1 MGVSTIAGPTGIPR
15 ASARDPLILVLD
27 VGTSSVRAALYDA
40 TGEPISGIG
49 VQVQH
54 EMTVTPEGGVETD
67 AGELLDRVC
76 RCIDGALAQAG
87 PLSGRI
93 AAIAPSVFWH
103 NLIGVRADGTPI
115 TPVLTWADTRSEPA
129 AEALR
134 RELDPEAVHA
144 RTGCVIHPSYLPAKI
159 RHLQTEQADQLVD
172 LRYWLSFAEFLTL
185 RLFGSPTCSIS
196 IASASG
202 LLDQHRCVW
211 DAEMLRTIPVDSSR
225 LSPLDDTPRRGLL
238 PAYAQRWPA
247 LRDVPWFPG
256 WGDGAASNVGAGAF
270 GRQRAALMVGTSGA
284 LRVAWE
290 ADDVAIPSRLWCYRI
305 DRHRV
310 VMGGALSNGGNLI
323 EWMRETL
330 RLPDD
335 LAQIDA
341 AIAALQPDAHGLT
354 VLPFLAGER
363 STGWVADARAA
374 INGMQLHTSPVEIMR
389 AAHEAVAYRFK
400 LVWDLV
406 RVAIPE
412 VDTVLASGGALL
424 HSPVWTQMMADV
436 LETPISASA
445 VLEASSRGAALL
457 ALLALGSIPA
467 LDAAP
472 IPTGAIYVPDP
483 THRAAYRA
491 GFARQQALYARL
503 VSGK

>member
-1 MGVSTIAGPTGIPR
+1 MTTIARPTGIPR

-27 VGTSSVRAALYDA
+27 VGTSSARAALYDA
-40 TGEPISGIG
+40 TGEPVYGAS

-54 EMTVTPEGGVETD
+54 EMTTTQEGGVETD
-67 AGELLDRVC
+67 ADDLLDRVC
-76 RCIDGALAQAG
+76 RCIDGVLAQAG
-87 PLSGRI
+87 ALGERI
-93 AAIAPSVFWH
+93 AAVAPSVFWH
-103 NLIGVRADGTPI
+103 NVIGVRADGTPL
-115 TPVLTWADTRSEPA
+115 TPVLTWADTRSERA

-159 RHLQTEQADQLVD
+159 RYLQEEHADHLMA

-196 IASASG
+196 VASASG
-202 LLDQHRCVW
+202 LLDQHRCSW
-211 DAEMLRTIPVDSSR
+211 DEELLRAIPIDASR

-238 PAYAQRWPA
+238 PEYARRWPA
-247 LRDVPWFPG
+247 LRDAPWFPG

-270 GRQRAALMVGTSGA
+270 GRRRAALMVGTSGA

-290 ADDVAIPSRLWCYRI
+290 ADDVDIPAQLWCYRI
-305 DRHRV
+305 DRRRV
-310 VMGGALSNGGNLI
+310 VMGGALSNGGNLV
-323 EWMRETL
+323 EWMRDTL

-335 LAQIDA
+335 LGQIDA

-374 INGMQLHTSPVEIMR
+374 INGMQLHTTPVEIMR

-412 VDTVLASGGALL
+412 AETVLASGGALL

-436 LETPISASA
+436 LETQISASA
-445 VLEASSRGAALL
+445 VLEASSRGVALL
-457 ALLALGSIPA
+457 ALLALGGIPT
-467 LDAAP
+467 LDTLP
-472 IPTGAIYVPDP
+472 VPTGAVYAPDP
-483 THRAAYRA
+483 TRREAYRA
-491 GFARQQALYARL
+491 GFARQQALYAQL